1 MKSEGK
7 EMQRASRAKGARGA
21 GSGIDCKGR
30 ASGIQG
36 DLTDASPYQPS
47 WRTAGQPA
55 SQATALGMALL
66 LCSLFCSSPAKGII
80 VIPQLFAVR

>member
-21 GSGIDCKGR
+21 GSVIDCKGR
-30 ASGIQG
+30 TSGIQG
-36 DLTDASPYQPS
+36 DLTDASSYQTS
-47 WRTAGQPA
+47 WRTASQPA
-55 SQATALGMALL
+55 SQATSLGMALL
-66 LCSLFCSSPAKGII
+66 LCSLFCSSPEKGVI